1 MNILLVEDNPADMRM
16 LKDLFEE
23 TPKPPTL
30 AWVTDGYE
38 ALDYVFQRKEYKEA
52 ATPDVILLDLGLPRI
67 NGYEVLWELKQD
79 PAYKSIP
86 VVILTT
92 SCSPLDRNQCE
103 SLGADVYLSKPHSLK
118 GYEELVQQ
126 LSATDLPKLTHNPVR
141 KQAMN

>member
-23 TPKPPTL
+23 TAKPPTL

-38 ALDYVFQRKEYKEA
+38 ALDYVFQRKEYTS
-52 ATPDVILLDLGLPRI
+52 ATPPDVILLDLGLPRI

-79 PAYKSIP
+79 PAHQSIP

-92 SCSPLDRNQCE
+92 SCSPLDKTQCE
-103 SLGADVYLSKPHSLK
+103 SLGADIYLSKPHSLK

-126 LSATDLPKLTHNPVR
+126 LSSMELPKLTRDAAR